1 MNLQIQVQQ
10 FYTHTRQTKLSQIE
24 KGGAAQVD
32 FTGFLKN
39 GARRLY
45 TKCDAK

>member
-10 FYTHTRQTKLSQIE
+10 FYTHNRQTKLSQIE
-24 KGGAAQVD
+24 KGRAAQVD